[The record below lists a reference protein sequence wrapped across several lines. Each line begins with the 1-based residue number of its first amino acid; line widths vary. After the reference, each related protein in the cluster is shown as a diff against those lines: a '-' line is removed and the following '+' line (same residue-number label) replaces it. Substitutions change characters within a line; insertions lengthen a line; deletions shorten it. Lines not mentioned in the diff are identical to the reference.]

1 MNHIA
6 VMGKLPTKLLA
17 FGKNTIGHHI
27 RLGSVFLSIIG
38 MVLLAMLC
46 VMYFFQINAIA
57 TKGLVINELE
67 KSLQVME
74 KESRD
79 LQTEIAKIKSLN
91 FTKEVINE
99 HAELDEISAVMR
111 INTTDTNR
119 VAKN

>member
-6 VMGKLPTKLLA
+6 VMGRFPDKLLS
-17 FGKNTIGHHI
+17 FGKITLGHHI
-27 RLGSVFLSIIG
+27 RIGSVFLSMVG
-38 MVLLAMLC
+38 MVLLATLC
-46 VMYFFQINAIA
+46 IMYFLQINSIA
-57 TKGLVINELE
+57 KKGLAINELE
-67 KSLQVME
+67 RSLQVME

-99 HAELDEISAVMR
+99 HAELDEISAVIR
-111 INTTDTNR
+111 IQPKDSQ